1 MSKKSINIKLI
12 LILFCVFLCTSIV
25 CISIIISNHL
35 NQLGNNENSVEEN
48 IRYAHVFYATIRE
61 IKRHNDGTTLVLIKG
76 LEINDINDRGAFYF
90 SINEN
95 TELSWRGIEIKLS
108 DLKEGQNVSI
118 TSIGNVLESSPA
130 ILTEVAEVIVLDDEL

>member
-1 MSKKSINIKLI
+1 MNYNTEQRKLI
-12 LILFCVFLCTSIV
+12 EEYIMT
-25 CISIIISNHL
+25 
-35 NQLGNNENSVEEN
+35 NQEKFVNVEE
-48 IRYAHVFYATIRE
+48 
-61 IKRHNDGTTLVLIKG
+61 IK
-76 LEINDINDRGAFYF
+76 INDINDRGAFYF